1 MVIYTRVTIFKQPKS
16 SNDGSGFFGM
26 DIIMFKKILL
36 AIDGSD
42 NARRAAESAIGLFK
56 LIDGASLIITYISP
70 NPPSQT
76 RLVKADF
83 DVHSLLIEDAKT
95 ISKNT
100 LEMLKES
107 GVDYE
112 LEVAIGDPATE
123 ILKIREKVNAGLIIV
138 GSRGLG
144 SLSGVVLGSVSQK
157 IAHHAHCPVMIVK

>member
-1 MVIYTRVTIFKQPKS
+1 MNKLKS
-16 SNDGSGFFGM
+16 FTERSGFFRIE
-26 DIIMFKKILL
+26 IIMFKKILL

-42 NARRAAESAIGLFK
+42 NARRAAESAIGLIK
-56 LIDGASLIITYISP
+56 LIEGSSLTVTYISP

-83 DVHSLLIEDAKT
+83 DVHSLLIEDANN
-95 ISKNT
+95 ISKST
-100 LEMLKES
+100 LEMIKES
-107 GVDYE
+107 GVNYD